1 MLHTKIEIGKGNA
14 FATTY
19 FHESNPEKKVVKRP
33 VVVIC
38 PGGGYSFIS
47 YREGE
52 PIALQFVARGYHSL
66 VLHYSIAPEARY
78 PVALTELGEVIKL
91 LRERANEW
99 HIDTEKI
106 IIMGF
111 SAGGHLVASYSC
123 FWKRDFL
130 SQALRCDSKMLRP
143 NGLMLGYP
151 VITSGKF
158 ASIDSFHN
166 LLGERFEELKREM
179 SLENQVS
186 MDNPPT
192 FLWHTKTDDDVPVEN
207 SIIFAEALKA
217 QGVDAELHIFPE
229 GRHGLALSNA
239 VTAMDETQIVP
250 SCQSWVELA
259 LNWINR
265 SFGELSFKD

>member
-1 MLHTKIEIGKGNA
+1 
-14 FATTY
+14 
-19 FHESNPEKKVVKRP
+19 
-33 VVVIC
+33 
-38 PGGGYSFIS
+38 
-47 YREGE
+47 
-52 PIALQFVARGYHSL
+52 
-66 VLHYSIAPEARY
+66 
-78 PVALTELGEVIKL
+78 
-91 LRERANEW
+91 
-99 HIDTEKI
+99 
-106 IIMGF
+106 
-111 SAGGHLVASYSC
+111 
-123 FWKRDFL
+123 
-130 SQALRCDSKMLRP
+130 MLRP

-166 LLGERFEELKREM
+166 LLGERFEELKDEM

-186 MDNPPT
+186 TDNPPT